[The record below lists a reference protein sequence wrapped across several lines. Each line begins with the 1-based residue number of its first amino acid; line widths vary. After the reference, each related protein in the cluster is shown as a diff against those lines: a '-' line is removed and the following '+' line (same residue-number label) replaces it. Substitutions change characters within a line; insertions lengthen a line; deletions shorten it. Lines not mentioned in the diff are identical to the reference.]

1 MQLTN
6 VTISE
11 ATDDAIVYLNINS
24 ADADSDAN
32 DKDVVLTRD
41 DLDAGEQTLFD
52 QFLAMAKSKV
62 PA

>member
-11 ATDDAIVYLNINS
+11 ATNDTIVYLNVNS
-24 ADADSDAN
+24 ADSESDAN
-32 DKDVVLTRD
+32 DKEVVLTRD
-41 DLDAGEQTLFD
+41 DLDAGEKATFD
-52 QFLAMAKSKV
+52 AFLALAISKV